1 MLKIS
6 EVRDSKEEACK
17 ALMDKMHSIIKQQ
30 NDSAAYYEK
39 QEAQQASQKAAQ
51 QAQVKQEEATPVVE
65 ASVVSNEQQD
75 KIAQV
80 VYDSESI
87 KQLPTEDT
95 NQFPILALNDYS
107 L

>member
-65 ASVVSNEQQD
+65 AVVSNEQQE

-107 L
+107 V